1 MKTLVRIAVAFAAGA
16 LVMYYLDPA
25 TGRRRR
31 ALARDRAVSAG
42 CGASRAA
49 RATSKHAADR
59 VRGMAARVRGRMS
72 HEDIDDDRLEARV
85 RSQLGRLVAR
95 PHGVEV
101 RVRDGVVTLG
111 GSAGAGEV
119 APLVDAIAAMPGVA
133 DVAYRLRT
141 VPAPDTAA
149 RMHH

>member
-25 TGRRRR
+25 AGRRRR
-31 ALARDRAVSAG
+31 VLVRDRAVSTGHGAG
-42 CGASRAA
+42 RLA
-49 RATSKHAADR
+49 RATSKHAKDR
-59 VRGMAARVRGRMS
+59 LRGVAARLRTRWS
-72 HEDIDDDRLEARV
+72 NEDIDDDRLEARV

-101 RVRDGVVTLG
+101 HVRDGVVTLG
-111 GSAGAGEV
+111 GSAAAEEI
-119 APLVDAIAAMPGVA
+119 APLVDAVSSMPGVA
-133 DVAYRLRT
+133 DVAYRMRT
-141 VPAPDTAA
+141 TPAPDAVA